1 MTVSRLTIH
10 ELHDLL
16 VNKEIS
22 ATELTQEH
30 LNRIQA
36 LDSEVNAYITVT
48 GDLALEQAK
57 AVDAKLAAGE
67 PIGALAGIPMAV
79 KDNMCTEGINTTCAS
94 KMLEDFK
101 PQYSATVV
109 KKLQEQDYV
118 MLGKVN
124 MDEFAMG
131 STTENSAF
139 FATKNPWN
147 ADCVPGGSSGGSA
160 ASVAAD
166 LAV

>member
-36 LDSEVNAYITVT
+36 LDGDVNAYITVT

-57 AVDAKLAAGE
+57 AVDA
-67 PIGALAGIPMAV
+67 
-79 KDNMCTEGINTTCAS
+79 
-94 KMLEDFK
+94 
-101 PQYSATVV
+101 
-109 KKLQEQDYV
+109 
-118 MLGKVN
+118 
-124 MDEFAMG
+124 
-131 STTENSAF
+131 
-139 FATKNPWN
+139 
-147 ADCVPGGSSGGSA
+147 
-160 ASVAAD
+160 
-166 LAV
+166 